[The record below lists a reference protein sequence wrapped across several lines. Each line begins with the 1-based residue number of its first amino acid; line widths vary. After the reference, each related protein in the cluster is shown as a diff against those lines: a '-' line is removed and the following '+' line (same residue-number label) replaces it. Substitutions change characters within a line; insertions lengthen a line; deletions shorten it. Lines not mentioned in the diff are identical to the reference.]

1 MEVNLVLSQ
10 IICSRKQISH
20 FKGFT
25 SEKPIRLANSES
37 MPLIRK
43 TGNSC
48 RAESHFNY
56 YVFCPDESSNIEV
69 EQQSVEV
76 AQDIERDD
84 PQLKIPE
91 NWQPT
96 NIATECF

>member
-1 MEVNLVLSQ
+1 MLPEANIMGYAVT
-10 IICSRKQISH
+10 SR
-20 FKGFT
+20 
-25 SEKPIRLANSES
+25 KPIRFANSKSE
-37 MPLIRK
+37 PFIKK

-56 YVFCPDESSNIEV
+56 YVFVQTRAAPEG

-76 AQDIERDD
+76 AQDIGQDD

-91 NWQPT
+91 NWCPT